1 MYISD
6 HCAFGVRIL
15 FLTTTNF
22 VAQARPSAGSTRRYC
37 ACPSASAMGQVCSI
51 LGRPSR
57 VIDDGDAL
65 LPDAGR
71 IAAYLMHREANNGT
85 LYLKWSEQPVE
96 GALAVLCPLKPP
108 PKFKLKTNN
117 GVEDL
122 IKPANLGL
130 HKAKYWEGFIM
141 FIKKAKQTDGTIIL
155 SGTVG
160 VKIWSRSKDGE
171 ITEIPYGAQFDCAAT
186 TAAACGSRN
195 SDACKGVKSM
205 SAESFAS
212 LDGKVC
218 VKTL

>member
-1 MYISD
+1 
-6 HCAFGVRIL
+6 
-15 FLTTTNF
+15 
-22 VAQARPSAGSTRRYC
+22 
-37 ACPSASAMGQVCSI
+37 MGEVCSRI
-51 LGRPSR
+51 GRPSR

-65 LPDAGR
+65 LPDAARAPADGR
-71 IAAYLMHREANNGT
+71 IAAYLMHRETNMGA

-96 GALAVLCPLKPP
+96 GALAVLVPLKPP
-108 PKFKLKTNN
+108 PRFKLKTNN
-117 GVEDL
+117 GEEDV
-122 IKPANLGL
+122 IKPANLGP
-130 HKAKYWEGFIM
+130 HKVKYWEGFVM
-141 FIKKAKQTDGTIIL
+141 FLKKAKQTDGTIIL